1 MTPDDPFTRISAE
14 IARLGVAELAAEL
27 VCRPSHP
34 GLPRQEEAVALAL
47 ARFLREQG
55 LAVELD
61 EVAPGRPNLLCTL
74 KAPRPG
80 RHLLLCGHTDTVPL
94 NESDAGVGFSG
105 EVVDGRLQGRG
116 AVDMKG
122 ALAAMAV
129 ALVALAREL
138 PAGSVTFAAVIDE
151 EMESLGAERLVASGF
166 AADGAVVGEP
176 SANRV
181 ALGHKG
187 LEWLSVRFEGRAAH
201 GGRPEEGI
209 NALSA
214 AARFITLVE
223 ERLAPRL
230 AARRHPL
237 LGAPTLNFGTL
248 HGGDQPSTVAATAV
262 VTLDRRLVPG
272 ESFGS
277 VTAELLELLAEVER
291 GLPGLTTRLRRVP
304 GGMATLDHGPLETAP
319 DHPLASAAAR
329 ARQQVCGEAGEFTAF
344 PAWTDG
350 ALLAN
355 FGGIPS
361 LILGP
366 GDLSLAHSPRESVPV
381 AELVE
386 AALLYAALALDFC
399 AGEPA

>member
-1 MTPDDPFTRISAE
+1 MPLEDLFDRISAE

-27 VCRPSHP
+27 VRRPSHP

-47 ARFLREQG
+47 AHFLRERG
-55 LAVELD
+55 LGVELD
-61 EVAPGRPNLLCTL
+61 EVASGRPNLLSRVRG
-74 KAPRPG
+74 ARPG

-94 NESDAGVGFSG
+94 NGSDPGVGFSG
-105 EVVDGRLQGRG
+105 EVAGGRLEGRG

-129 ALVALAREL
+129 ALAVLAREL
-138 PAGSVTFAAVIDE
+138 PAGSVTLAAVIDE

-166 AADGAVVGEP
+166 SADGAVVGEP
-176 SANRV
+176 TGNRV

-223 ERLAPRL
+223 ERMAPRL

-237 LGAPTLNFGTL
+237 LGPPTLNFGTL

-262 VTLDRRLVPG
+262 LTLDRRLVPG
-272 ESFGS
+272 ESFES
-277 VTAELLELLAEVER
+277 VTTELLELLAEVER
-291 GLPGLTTRLRRVP
+291 SLPGLSTRLRRVP

-319 DHPLASAAAR
+319 DHPLARAAAR
-329 ARQQVCGEAGEFTAF
+329 ARERVCGEAGEFTTF

-361 LILGP
+361 VILGP
-366 GDLSLAHSPRESVPV
+366 GDLSLAHSPREAVAV
-381 AELVE
+381 AELTE
-386 AALLYAALALDFC
+386 AARLYAALALDFC
-399 AGEPA
+399 AGGGS